1 MNCECHRLPKAFN
14 LERLPNR
21 LRRRIEEGGYIVTC
35 LSLPGLVTEGDNL
48 REARR
53 MAREAITGYIEV
65 LIKHGQPVPED
76 SRIRAEQIGIDV
88 LAAA

>member
-1 MNCECHRLPKAFN
+1 
-14 LERLPNR
+14 
-21 LRRRIEEGGYIVTC
+21 
-35 LSLPGLVTEGDNL
+35 LVTEGDNL

-76 SRIRAEQIGIDV
+76 SPIRVEQIGVDV